1 MKEYRLV
8 IDTLKECISDL
19 LASGNIDQSRLSIT
33 LLELQKEQDRSIVNG
48 KSNKELDDLIKDI
61 KYVKYEL

>member
-19 LASGNIDQSRLSIT
+19 LASGSMDHSRLSHT
-33 LLELQKEQDRSIVNG
+33 LVELQKAHD
-48 KSNKELDDLIKDI
+48 KSVIDGVSHDEIDALINDI
-61 KYVKYEL
+61 KYVNYEL

>member
-19 LASGNIDQSRLSIT
+19 LASGSIDQSRLSTT
-33 LLELQKEQDRSIVNG
+33 LLELQKAHDKAVIDVVSHDEIDA
-48 KSNKELDDLIKDI
+48 LINDI

>member
-1 MKEYRLV
+1 MNEYRLV

-19 LASGNIDQSRLSIT
+19 LASGSLDQSRLSIV
-33 LLELQKEQDRSIVNG
+33 LLKLEKEKDKAIINRERS
-48 KSNKELDDLIKDI
+48 KELDTLIDDI